1 MIQPLSLRAQKL
13 LLEQGFPDG
22 ECSVRRNRLVWEGR
36 VQPTAVTHSY
46 DIRVTHELY
55 TLPEIFL
62 LSPNPQEMADA
73 VIPGRRIPHVYSYE
87 HPIRLC
93 VYHPKKREWKYTM
106 PLVTTVIPWTI
117 MWLSFFE
124 DWVCTDVWSGGG
136 EHPEPERES
145 VGDLV
150 RAF

>member
-13 LLEQGFPDG
+13 LLGQGFPDG

-36 VQPTAVTHSY
+36 VQPTAVSHSY

-62 LSPNPQEMADA
+62 LSPNPQKMADA

-124 DWVCTDVWSGGG
+124 DWVCTDVWSGRRRTPRTRAG
-136 EHPEPERES
+136 
-145 VGDLV
+145 VG
-150 RAF
+150 RRPR